1 MIVSVRAESVTV
13 KAVQYITWST
23 VVPPRNL
30 PAALR
35 DRVKNTLD
43 EMEKMNV
50 IQRVDEPTEWV
61 NSLVVI
67 EKPNS

>member
-1 MIVSVRAESVTV
+1 MRTELVTV
-13 KAVQYITWST
+13 KAVTWST

-61 NSLVVI
+61 NS
-67 EKPNS
+67 EHENSGFPLTLDP